1 MFILI
6 LFLSGGKR
14 VKAGNRQTKEC
25 YREHCTN
32 TDKIEHFDNR
42 AVRRRI
48 FGPERKQ
55 VTGGLEKPEKITRK

>member
-1 MFILI
+1 
-6 LFLSGGKR
+6 